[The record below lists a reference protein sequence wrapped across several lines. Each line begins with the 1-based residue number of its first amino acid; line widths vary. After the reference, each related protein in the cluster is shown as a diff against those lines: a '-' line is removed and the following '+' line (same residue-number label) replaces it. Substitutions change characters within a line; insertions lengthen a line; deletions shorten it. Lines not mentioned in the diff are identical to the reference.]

1 MIEHDRLIVGREGI
15 EFPLGTPLV
24 EWPAHGVAT
33 FKPFTDCDRVRVQY
47 KHLESTSIT
56 VTQDGD
62 WVHFMSQADNATQT
76 PGDEPIAVILELPEE
91 LKHISERPRPSS
103 VALEARERFV
113 QAIRKHISHNR
124 AVIIKGS
131 CFSQCRGFSV
141 EDIGM
146 VRPSMSHSVYW
157 QGM

>member
-1 MIEHDRLIVGREGI
+1 VWQRSSHSPIAKRCVCRTHIS
-15 EFPLGTPLV
+15 
-24 EWPAHGVAT
+24 
-33 FKPFTDCDRVRVQY
+33 
-47 KHLESTSIT
+47 ESAS
-56 VTQDGD
+56 VPPTQDGD
-62 WVHFMSQADNATQT
+62 WVEFMARADNATQMHNN
-76 PGDEPIAVILELPEE
+76 EPIAVVLELPEE
-91 LKHISERPRPSS
+91 LQHTSERPRPSS
-103 VALEARERFV
+103 VALEAREMFV
-113 QAIRKHISHNR
+113 KAIRNHISHNR